1 MKMIFGAALS
11 VLLLAG
17 TAAAQTGIGTPSSNE
32 PGSQSGA
39 GTIARSTT
47 STGATVP
54 NAGRSQIGEP
64 TDKEIKAQQQSDRI
78 MRSICKN
85 C

>member
-1 MKMIFGAALS
+1 MNIIFSTALS
-11 VLLLAG
+11 ALLLASAGLAPAG
-17 TAAAQTGIGTPSSNE
+17 TALAQSSRDT
-32 PGSQSGA
+32 SQGDSY
-39 GTIARSTT
+39 ARSTT

-64 TDKEIKAQQQSDRI
+64 TEKELKAQRQSDKI